1 MQQVLGRRGQC
12 YYRKVLLSLSI
23 SPAVTFFFKWK
34 VKHLQFPAPALYFF
48 VSAPPLPM
56 QTPLP
61 FLGSSSSVSPTTS
74 ATTAPTLSH
83 RTPTTLQHLSA
94 AGQHHASRFLSVLH
108 AAFHYESPSCNLK
121 QSSFLKFTLSILT
134 VYLHYSLMWKPY
146 LPQT

>member
-1 MQQVLGRRGQC
+1 MLFQEGAPFSQHLPCSHIFLQVKG
-12 YYRKVLLSLSI
+12 KTSPVPSTSSL
-23 SPAVTFFFKWK
+23 F
-34 VKHLQFPAPALYFF
+34 YFCLC
-48 VSAPPLPM
+48 PPLRM

-61 FLGSSSSVSPTTS
+61 FLGSRSSISPTTS
-74 ATTAPTLSH
+74 ATAAPMLSH
-83 RTPTTLQHLSA
+83 RPPTTLQHPSA

-121 QSSFLKFTLSILT
+121 QSSFFKKKKFTLSILT